1 MSDGTELCV
10 MPEWKRPES
19 YGEMLTER
27 KADAVAALNEIQG
40 KFALWDS
47 LDQAT
52 KDKLDQLTGYKPL

>member
-1 MSDGTELCV
+1 MSDGTELIV
-10 MPEWKRPES
+10 MPECDGPS
-19 YGEMLTER
+19 SFGEQAAASVAYYEER
-27 KADAVAALNEIQG
+27 VNEARN